1 MLHWKQINLGD
12 FIITNKKSIGKD
24 DKYTNIE
31 YLETGSISRGKITN
45 TIKIA
50 LENAPSRARRILEDE
65 DIIYSSVRP
74 INRHYGFFK
83 KPKNNFVV
91 STGFITIT
99 CNKSII
105 YPLFLYHYLTQ
116 DSIVEQLDAIAEGS
130 TSAYPCLLP
139 SDIEALEVLLP
150 PLPEQKAIAGVL
162 GSLDGKIDLL
172 QRQNATLEATAETLF
187 RQWFIE
193 EAQEDWNEHFLS
205 SIVDIKSG
213 FAFKSSTFTE
223 SGKFYLVTIKAVQD
237 GYLTLVN
244 ADRLDSIPT
253 KMKEYCLLKKGDIL
267 LSLTGNIG
275 RCCMVDRDNLLL
287 NQRVALLS
295 PRQQRDWAAIYT
307 LFRLSSFKNILIDMG
322 KGTAQSNL
330 SPIETSNMTLLLPEQ
345 KVFDKF
351 SKIATPLLNKFLNNR
366 YQIRTLEKLRDT
378 LLPKLMS
385 GEVQVR
391 VDG

>member
-385 GEVQVR
+385 GEVRVR

>member
-24 DKYTNIE
+24 DKYANIE
-31 YLETGSISRGKITN
+31 YLETGSIRRGKITN
-45 TIKIA
+45 TIKITI
-50 LENAPSRARRILEDE
+50 ENAPSRARRILEDE

-83 KPKNNFVV
+83 RPKNNFVV

-172 QRQNATLEATAETLF
+172 QRQNATLEAMAETLF

-193 EAQEDWNEHFLS
+193 EAQEDWKKLPLHLLGKVICGKTPVKKNKNFWGGHIPF
-205 SIVDIKSG
+205 IKIPDMHHKI
-213 FAFKSSTFTE
+213 FIDRAT
-223 SGKFYLVTIKAVQD
+223 D
-237 GYLTLVN
+237 YLTPEGAFSQKNKFIPDGAICVSCIATVGLVALTMGTVQTN
-244 ADRLDSIPT
+244 QQINSIIPND
-253 KMKEYCLLKKGDIL
+253 C
-267 LSLTGNIG
+267 
-275 RCCMVDRDNLLL
+275 NLLYYLFLYLRNIKEEFVSMSSGGTAINNL
-287 NQRVALLS
+287 NTKDFS
-295 PRQQRDWAAIYT
+295 
-307 LFRLSSFKNILIDMG
+307 NILIR
-322 KGTAQSNL
+322 
-330 SPIETSNMTLLLPEQ
+330 LPPNDIINN
-345 KVFDKF
+345 FNSIIIYSF
-351 SKIATPLLNKFLNNR
+351 NKIKTNQQ
-366 YQIRTLEKLRDT
+366 QIRTLEKLRDT

-385 GEVQVR
+385 GEVRVR
-391 VDG
+391 VDE

>member
-162 GSLDGKIDLL
+162 GSLDDKIDLL
-172 QRQNATLEATAETLF
+172 QRQNATLEAMAETLF
-187 RQWFIE
+187 RERFISYSHKDSMVAIDSYILFNPKRSIRKGDMSPYLE
-193 EAQEDWNEHFLS
+193 MSNLRTDAFCPIEFYDKEFTSGSKFINGDTLLARITPCLENGKKCFVNFLEDGTVAWGSTEYVVMHPMDELHPLFAYCLVKTDDFRGYAESCLS
-205 SIVDIKSG
+205 GSSGRQRVDVTHLKQYEIKSPR
-213 FAFKSSTFTE
+213 K
-223 SGKFYLVTIKAVQD
+223 
-237 GYLTLVN
+237 N
-244 ADRLDSIPT
+244 
-253 KMKEYCLLKKGDIL
+253 DINDFNRFC
-267 LSLTGNIG
+267 TAIEPK
-275 RCCMVDRDNLLL
+275 LL
-287 NQRVALLS
+287 NN
-295 PRQQRDWAAIYT
+295 Y
-307 LFRLSSFKNILIDMG
+307 K
-322 KGTAQSNL
+322 
-330 SPIETSNMTLLLPEQ
+330 
-345 KVFDKF
+345 
-351 SKIATPLLNKFLNNR
+351 KIK
-366 YQIRTLEKLRDT
+366 TLEKLRDT

-385 GEVQVR
+385 GEVRVR